1 MEIKEHKHANYL
13 GCMLVKQKQPPD
25 VFDKKKVFLEISQN
39 SQENTFVRVCNF
51 IKKEAL
57 TQLFSYKFHE
67 IFQNTFFTEHIRV
80 EAMSRNNVSI
90 EKNQF

>member
-13 GCMLVKQKQPPD
+13 GCMLVEQKQPTD
-25 VFDKKKVFLEISQN
+25 VFYKKKVFLEN

-51 IKKEAL
+51 IKKETL
-57 TQLFSYKFHE
+57 TQVFSYKFYE